1 MSEWVRLCAVSEAPK
16 PGEVTEAEAKGVQVC
31 LANVNGRLAALE
43 NICPHRGGPLG
54 QGWLEGEA
62 VVCPWHSW
70 TFHLKTGVAE
80 FPVKHRQTVFP
91 LRVEG
96 DEVLVDLEQ
105 AKPRGEGLGGMSEA
119 LEDEL

>member
-1 MSEWVRLCAVSEAPK
+1 VARWVRLCGLAEAPAN
-16 PGEVTEAEAKGVQVC
+16 GQVAEASADGVGIC
-31 LANVNGRLAALE
+31 LANLNGELAAIDNL
-43 NICPHRGGPLG
+43 CPHRGGPLG
-54 QGWLEGEA
+54 QGWLEDES

-105 AKPRGEGLGGMSEA
+105 AKPRGEGSGGMSEA

>member
-1 MSEWVRLCAVSEAPK
+1 VARWVRLCGLAEAP
-16 PGEVTEAEAKGVQVC
+16 PNGELAEAEAEGVGIC
-31 LANVNGRLAALE
+31 LANLDGELAAVD
-43 NICPHRGGPLG
+43 NRCPHRGGPLG
-54 QGWLEGEA
+54 QGWLEGDS

-70 TFHLKTGVAE
+70 TFDLRTGVAE
-80 FPVKHRQTVFP
+80 FPVRHRQTVFP

-105 AKPRGEGLGGMSEA
+105 AKPRGEEFGGISEA